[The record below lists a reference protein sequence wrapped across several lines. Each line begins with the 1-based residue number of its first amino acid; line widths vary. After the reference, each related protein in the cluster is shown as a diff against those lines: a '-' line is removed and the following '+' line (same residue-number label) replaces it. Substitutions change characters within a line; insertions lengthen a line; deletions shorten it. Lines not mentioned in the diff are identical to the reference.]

1 MRVGQSRSLSFKLS
15 KVPVVL
21 TPSIPSSPKNKETGY
36 VLELLQS
43 LVASTAFTIYIL
55 LAYISKKHVEVLCG
69 TVSDDTILNTHP
81 QDADLSSLYGGNGDR
96 SFDGGEFRFD
106 APISVSAPETH
117 PAESPPSYDE
127 LAPTPPPPLLP
138 QSAEKDSQAD
148 AVGTPSK
155 RRRVD
160 DKANPPSPQPTNDQR
175 ISDLVATLF
184 SARGSTPR
192 AQIRAETQVSL
203 ASQLHD
209 LETRVTTAL
218 QAQMDART
226 QELREELR
234 GEVAALGEQLNEMP
248 DEVLGEADD
257 AMELKLNERVTNIR
271 DELTSY
277 VVGELREVEGLVK
290 DDLCG
295 ANRLDAC
302 DDDGLAGWL
311 AGWLAR
317 ATGDGETWVA
327 DRYIHVLSPRR
338 GKFTPFLP
346 PNPTI
351 QTHPIRASPNALSL
365 TFYIPSPPL
374 PPQIRRHIGFPK
386 TAIPPRR
393 GVAKVSVPKRR
404 TQTRPEKHEFP
415 MGTKDGADV
424 LLVRYLMC
432 FGWGA
437 SARARAC
444 WLRPRDETA
453 CDVGPSLRTTDTTLL
468 LLCLYC
474 VCYLPLHH
482 CGGG

>member
-1 MRVGQSRSLSFKLS
+1 MQGTRIANTRQESGRDNLPQSSRFGIGILHRDVDDKILRSRVCGVLSRVEFQRLANVLAACCLLVFPKTEGEEVRKFTRVAHGHSPIGYGVIFDESAYLNGIFDGFGHARALKEEVEFG
-15 KVPVVL
+15 KAEGTREEGAVVEVREAVTFFRDDAQTTGIEGRPAL
-21 TPSIPSSPKNKETGY
+21 LDFGAVETTLQPSHLNDMHRPFIHTSTALSSPSRTAIQHVTRDQ
-36 VLELLQS
+36 VLGQRKVEAGSNRLVS

-295 ANRLDAC
+295 AS
-302 DDDGLAGWL
+302 
-311 AGWLAR
+311 
-317 ATGDGETWVA
+317 
-327 DRYIHVLSPRR
+327 I
-338 GKFTPFLP
+338 
-346 PNPTI
+346 
-351 QTHPIRASPNALSL
+351 SL
-365 TFYIPSPPL
+365 
-374 PPQIRRHIGFPK
+374 Q
-386 TAIPPRR
+386 
-393 GVAKVSVPKRR
+393 
-404 TQTRPEKHEFP
+404 
-415 MGTKDGADV
+415 
-424 LLVRYLMC
+424 
-432 FGWGA
+432 
-437 SARARAC
+437 
-444 WLRPRDETA
+444 
-453 CDVGPSLRTTDTTLL
+453 
-468 LLCLYC
+468 
-474 VCYLPLHH
+474 LH
-482 CGGG
+482 